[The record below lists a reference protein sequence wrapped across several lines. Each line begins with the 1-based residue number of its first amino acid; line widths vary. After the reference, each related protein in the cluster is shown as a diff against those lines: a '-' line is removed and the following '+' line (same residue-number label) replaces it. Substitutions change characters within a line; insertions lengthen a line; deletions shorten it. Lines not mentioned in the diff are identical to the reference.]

1 MSHAD
6 SFIDEVTEEVRRDKA
21 FDLLRRYGWIAVLVV
36 VLAVAGAA
44 FNEWQKARN
53 RADARAFGDALL
65 SALAVS
71 DPKARLAALA
81 AVDAKGDRAA
91 IAGFLTAAAAQ
102 AAGDTPAA
110 LKELSAIASDNA
122 LPLSYRQL
130 AMFKRVTLGGA
141 DLPISE
147 RRAAMEQLA
156 TPGQAFR
163 PLAMEQL
170 ALLDLEAGDR
180 AAAITRLQSVLK
192 EPNVSASLQQRVSQA
207 IVALGGELT
216 AG

>member
-1 MSHAD
+1 MSHSD
-6 SFIDEVTEEVRRDKA
+6 SFIDEVTEEVRRDKVFA
-21 FDLLRRYGWIAVLVV
+21 LMGRYGWIAVLVV
-36 VLAVAGAA
+36 VLAVGGAA

-53 RADARAFGDALL
+53 RADAREFGDELL
-65 SALAVS
+65 AALAN
-71 DPKARLAALA
+71 DTPKARLDALSA
-81 AVDAKGDRAA
+81 IDAEGDRAA
-91 IAGFLTAAAAQ
+91 IAGFLTAAAAE
-102 AAGDTPAA
+102 ASGDTPAA
-110 LKELSAIASDNA
+110 LKQLSAIASDNA
-122 LPLSYRQL
+122 LPQSYRQL
-130 AMFKRVTLGGA
+130 AMLKRVTLGGA
-141 DLPISE
+141 DLPIAE

-180 AAAITRLQSVLK
+180 AAAITRLQAVLK

>member
-1 MSHAD
+1 MSHSD
-6 SFIDEVTEEVRRDKA
+6 SFIDEVTQEVRRDRA
-21 FDLLRRYGWIAVLVV
+21 FDLMRRYGWIV
-36 VLAVAGAA
+36 VLIVILAVGGAA
-44 FNEWQKARN
+44 FNEWQKARH

-65 SALAVS
+65 GALAVS
-71 DPKARLAALA
+71 DPKARLDALSA
-81 AVDAKGDRAA
+81 IDAKADRRA
-91 IAGFLTAAAAQ
+91 IAGFLTAATAN

-110 LKELSAIASDNA
+110 LRELSALAADNA
-122 LPLSYRQL
+122 LPQSYRQL
-130 AMFKRVTLGGA
+130 AMLKRVTLGGT
-141 DLPISE
+141 DLPITE

-180 AAAITRLQSVLK
+180 AAAITRLQSILK